1 MEEITMLRRQPPNL
15 ITVSRERTVLPTMVT
30 AMIAAFD
37 DRQLRD
43 QNQIDFL
50 EEKVYNLEKE
60 YNMLADAV
68 SKLPDYNYDQ
78 EIGENLSLINAVKAA
93 ISQLSK

>member
-1 MEEITMLRRQPPNL
+1 MLRRQPPNL

-37 DRQLRD
+37 ERQLRD

-50 EEKVYNLEKE
+50 EERVYNLEKE